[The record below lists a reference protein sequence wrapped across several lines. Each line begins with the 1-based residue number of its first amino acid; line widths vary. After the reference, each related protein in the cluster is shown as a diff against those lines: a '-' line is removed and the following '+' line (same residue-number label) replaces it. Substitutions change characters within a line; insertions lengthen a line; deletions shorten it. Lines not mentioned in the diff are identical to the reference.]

1 MLLCLNSLPLLIF
14 LLPKQLPF
22 LPEVNVLPL
31 HGVSRQHGTFHF
43 SPPPLWLF
51 LHLCPSWALCLCVR
65 TASPTP
71 TQATSACPLRL
82 ASFYQSLNVCNLSF
96 YKQGQPHKLFPNSTL
111 CSISILSLSC
121 IWNFEVHLSAF
132 VFPLCPLLHNPNDR
146 PPPPRSVEAAFSRA
160 TSDFFTKKTW
170 QYWSSMSSQ
179 IFWHSWWPSFLEPLL
194 LCFLWRCVFLAPLL
208 ALSDHSSHIG
218 WHVFHSH
225 AKVVP
230 LPIISLLTTA
240 SPWVT
245 ALTCLALVCIH
256 VTSYQRRG
264 SKRVML
270 EPDWV
275 QITAPPLASCV
286 HLGKIVNLSKPKI
299 LHLWNGANNTML
311 ISQCRALNLLVCTD
325 PWEPGC
331 HI

>member
-1 MLLCLNSLPLLIF
+1 MLGQPLPPRHRPPQPAPCAWLLSTRAQTCITFLFTNKANHINSSQIPLYAQF
-14 LLPKQLPF
+14 LSF
-22 LPEVNVLPL
+22 L
-31 HGVSRQHGTFHF
+31 
-43 SPPPLWLF
+43 SPAFETLKYIC
-51 LHLCPSWALCLCVR
+51 LHLCFRFVPCYTILMTGLLPYA
-65 TASPTP
+65 
-71 TQATSACPLRL
+71 PLKL
-82 ASFYQSLNVCNLSF
+82 
-96 YKQGQPHKLFPNSTL
+96 LFPGPPVTFSLRRLGSTAL
-111 CSISILSLSC
+111 PWVPS
-121 IWNFEVHLSAF
+121 
-132 VFPLCPLLHNPNDR
+132 
-146 PPPPRSVEAAFSRA
+146 
-160 TSDFFTKKTW
+160 
-170 QYWSSMSSQ
+170 
-179 IFWHSWWPSFLEPLL
+179 IFWHSRWPSFLEPLL

-208 ALSDHSSHIG
+208 TLSDHSSHIG

-256 VTSYQRRG
+256 ITSYQRRG
-264 SKRVML
+264 SKCVML

-286 HLGKIVNLSKPKI
+286 HLGKIVNLSKPQI
-299 LHLWNGANNTML
+299 HHLWSGANNTML